1 MLTGMLK
8 FHKDFAERPRYCQR
22 FNARK
27 HHWSG
32 VKFPVTLEITPC
44 SLDQLD
50 PTTNTIFASYN
61 YKDIDGII
69 GIQDVEG
76 GIVLAYGGSSR
87 LHLFMALNHH
97 EIIQNIVQQC
107 NQFLGIDIKVLPTQI
122 TLSQFER
129 ERFGEFSSD
138 MHQTSLSE
146 FIVKKMSPRHIE
158 PPKRILCLTE
168 STVLERD
175 PQTYNICTLRPLKE
189 IFALI
194 RSSSN
199 IQMFGIEYKCGDIR
213 SFSTN
218 DRDSLLATL
227 LDAVRSSG
235 NMDVHVRSTNSER
248 NKRVVPLYT
257 SVDEETEA
265 NLLKFIIN
273 FYQYPVKRAEV
284 MDRFN
289 ANIPYSGLNYS
300 VSQDVSNFFLVW
312 LCGFN
317 RD

>member
-1 MLTGMLK
+1 
-8 FHKDFAERPRYCQR
+8 
-22 FNARK
+22 
-27 HHWSG
+27 
-32 VKFPVTLEITPC
+32 
-44 SLDQLD
+44 
-50 PTTNTIFASYN
+50 
-61 YKDIDGII
+61 
-69 GIQDVEG
+69 
-76 GIVLAYGGSSR
+76 
-87 LHLFMALNHH
+87 MALNHH

-107 NQFLGIDIKVLPTQI
+107 NQFLSIDIKVLPTQI

-138 MHQTSLSE
+138 IHQTSFSE
-146 FIVKKMSPRHIE
+146 FIVKKVSPRHIE

-168 STVLERD
+168 TTVLERD

-199 IQMFGIEYKCGDIR
+199 IQMFGIEYKSGVIR
-213 SFSTN
+213 SYSTN

-235 NMDVHVRSTNSER
+235 NMDVHVRSSNSER
-248 NKRVVPLYT
+248 SKRVVPLYT

-300 VSQDVSNFFLVW
+300 VSQDVSIFIF
-312 LCGFN
+312 
-317 RD
+317 